1 MINSQLLKTAS
12 KAIAALLTNVFDEA
26 LKKLAKLF
34 EGQEDL
40 GE

>member
-1 MINSQLLKTAS
+1 MSGMS
-12 KAIAALLTNVFDEA
+12 EPKAIAALLTNVFDEA
-26 LKKLAKLF
+26 LNELAKLF